1 MHSISKIH
9 LSSDIGRE
17 IVAANFGTQAGLR
30 TFTELKEGYY
40 NAAALLE
47 LEDGLKLVLKAAP
60 PDSLRVLRYEKNIMQ
75 AEVQV
80 MRMVRAQTTV
90 PCPRIFAYDTSRR
103 LLESD
108 YFLMEF
114 LPGTPFHRLRHELP
128 ASEQARI
135 ERAMGRM
142 ARQINTITG
151 PAFGYFAQPE
161 PPGTGWKTTFGNM
174 LRGLLLD
181 GWEAKVTLPLPYEE
195 LVKILEAHFAVLDGI
210 DMPRLV
216 HWDLWEGNVLVDP
229 ATRKVTGLIDYERA
243 LWGDPLMEYIFHN
256 LDPNSNF
263 MQGYGAPLL
272 ASAVQRQR
280 RMLYNAYFL
289 LVLIIECPF
298 RKYETNDQE
307 NWARPKLEELLEALK
322 KT

>member
-17 IVAANFGTQAGLR
+17 IAAAHFGSQASLRNFI
-30 TFTELKEGYY
+30 ELKEGYY

-60 PDSLRVLRYEKNIMQ
+60 PDTLRVLRYEKNIMQ
-75 AEVQV
+75 AEVEV
-80 MRMVRAQTTV
+80 MRRVRAETGV
-90 PCPRIFAYDTSRR
+90 PCPKIYAYDTSRR

-108 YFLMEF
+108 YFLMEY
-114 LPGTPFHRLRHELP
+114 LPGTPFHHLRQALP

-142 ARQINTITG
+142 ARQISTISG

-161 PPGTGWKTTFGNM
+161 PPGTGWKTAFGNM

-181 GWEAKVTLPLPYEE
+181 GWEAGVTLPLPYEE
-195 LVKILEAHFAVLDGI
+195 LVARLEAHFGVLDGVET
-210 DMPRLV
+210 PRLV

-229 ATRKVTGLIDYERA
+229 VTRKVSGLIDYERA

-256 LDPNSNF
+256 LDPNSTF
-263 MQGYGAPLL
+263 MQGYGSPLL
-272 ASAVQRQR
+272 TGPEQRLR
-280 RMLYNAYFL
+280 RLLYNAYFF

-298 RKYETNDQE
+298 RQYETNDQE
-307 NWARPKLEELLEALK
+307 NWARPKLAEVLEALK